1 MSDVVV
7 VAGSFDD
14 MRFADFRFLE
24 EASKL
29 GKVHVAL
36 LSDESAGRPV
46 KFPLAERE
54 YLLRSI
60 RYVSDLTIVNG
71 ECEIPRG
78 TRIVREGEAAPR
90 EARVIP
96 DSLLKQPPPAPP
108 TPINPPSRS
117 GKKVIVT
124 GCFDYFHSGH
134 VRFLEECS
142 ELGDLYVAV
151 GNDANVRELKGEGHP
166 LFPALQR
173 RMIVGS
179 IRYVTMCIIGS
190 GMGWMDAEPD
200 IDKLKPDIYAVNEDG
215 DKPEKREFCREHGLE
230 YRVLKR
236 LPKPGLTRRSSTD
249 LRGF

>member
-7 VAGSFDD
+7 VAGLFDD

-29 GKVHVAL
+29 GKLHVAL
-36 LSDESAGRPV
+36 YSDALSSRPV
-46 KFPLAERE
+46 KFPEAERE

-71 ECEIPRG
+71 DSEIPHGMRL
-78 TRIVREGEAAPR
+78 VREGEAAPHD
-90 EARVIP
+90 ARVIP
-96 DSLLKQPPPAPP
+96 DSVLKQPPPAPP

-179 IRYVTMCIIGS
+179 IRYVTMCIIGT

-200 IDKLKPDIYAVNEDG
+200 IEKLKPDIYAVNEDG
-215 DKPEKREFCREHGLE
+215 DKPEKREFCKQHGLE